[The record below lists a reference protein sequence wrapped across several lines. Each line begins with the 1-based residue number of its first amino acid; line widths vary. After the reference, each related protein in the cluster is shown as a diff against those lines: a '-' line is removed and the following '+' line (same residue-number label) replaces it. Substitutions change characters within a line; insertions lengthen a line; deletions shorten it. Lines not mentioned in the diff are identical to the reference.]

1 MRLFSCKIHKSQ
13 AHLILALLFVAAM
26 YSTGTVNAF
35 KTYTFAGGAIH
46 ENITRTALVSGG
58 AKISKPSFTVINKGN
73 YSQDA
78 LGSPEFLN
86 DSHHFDNC
94 KIKESLAYVESCY
107 SEIRHHLCLAGKN
120 KTDQLFVLR
129 KFGQLLHP
137 LQDFYSHSNYVEL
150 QLAKRSN
157 LQPAQLPLVDWK
169 AIPPVVQT
177 GFFYFKDNTSNEV
190 FMGANPFTASNPSRD
205 LVTPLLVKCGFCRPG
220 TRYATSAEYALI
232 KTFDQRLKYVC
243 NAKLSLMH
251 RDVNKDNDATEE
263 GKIINPST
271 GTTLFAYA
279 ENLAVRET
287 ARQWQRLENEVKG
300 QCSPVEAPRIIKAL
314 RAGFN

>member
-1 MRLFSCKIHKSQ
+1 MLS
-13 AHLILALLFVAAM
+13 LLLAATMLTAGSA
-26 YSTGTVNAF
+26 NAF

-46 ENITRTALVSGG
+46 ENITRAALVSGG
-58 AKISKPSFTVINKGN
+58 AKISGQSFSVINAGN

-94 KIKESLAYVESCY
+94 KIKETLVYVENCY
-107 SEIRHHLCLAGKN
+107 AEIRHHLCRAGKN
-120 KTDQLFVLR
+120 KQDQIFVLR

-150 QLAKRSN
+150 QLAQRNK
-157 LQPAQLPLVDWK
+157 LQAAQLPLVDWK
-169 AIPPVVQT
+169 AITPSVQT

-190 FMGANPFTASNPSRD
+190 FMGANPFTASNPDRD
-205 LVTPLLVKCGFCRPG
+205 LVTPLLVKSGLCRSG

-232 KTFDQRLKYVC
+232 RTFDQRLKYVC
-243 NAKLSLMH
+243 TAKLSLMH
-251 RDVNKDNDATEE
+251 RDVNKDNNATEE
-263 GKIINPST
+263 GRIINPST

-287 ARQWQRLENEVKG
+287 ARQWQRLESEVKG
-300 QCSPVEAPRIIKAL
+300 QCSPVEAQKIIKAL
-314 RAGFN
+314 RAGFI